1 MGACHRYVHSSCWR
15 HKPPLQ
21 LYSIVHHWTSS
32 SAAVRAGGT
41 RHLFIIHRGHST
53 TFVPMHY
60 VVSYYNRG
68 HCIPTWLAAA
78 AIA

>member
-1 MGACHRYVHSSCWR
+1 MDVVVGHACTVH
-15 HKPPLQ
+15 
-21 LYSIVHHWTSS
+21 
-32 SAAVRAGGT
+32 AVCAGGT

-53 TFVPMHY
+53 TFVLMRY

-68 HCIPTWLAAA
+68 HCIPTWLATA